1 MTLDLFL
8 KPPLKIFNPLPIL
21 AVYLYGSQIN
31 GNNKN
36 KESDYDLAVFIE
48 NKNQI
53 NYRQLLSKIIKD
65 FKHPEK
71 LHLNF
76 VDLIQSSPLYLYQ
89 IIKKGRLIYEKN
101 PGLHIQ
107 IESLILRLYFDDQ
120 YRNAI
125 YYQKLKN
132 KYTT

>member
-8 KPPLKIFNPLPIL
+8 KPTSKIFHSLPIL
-21 AVYLYGSQIN
+21 AVYLYGSQIT
-31 GNNKN
+31 GNKN
-36 KESDYDLAVFIE
+36 KDSDYDLAIFVE
-48 NKNQI
+48 NKNQV
-53 NYRQLLSKIIKD
+53 NYRDFLSKIIED
-65 FKHPEK
+65 FRYPEK

-76 VDLIQSSPLYLYQ
+76 VDLTQSSPLHLYQ
-89 IIKKGRLIYEKN
+89 IIKNGRLIYERN

-107 IESLILRLYFDDQ
+107 IESLILQLYFDDQ

-132 KYTT
+132 KYAT